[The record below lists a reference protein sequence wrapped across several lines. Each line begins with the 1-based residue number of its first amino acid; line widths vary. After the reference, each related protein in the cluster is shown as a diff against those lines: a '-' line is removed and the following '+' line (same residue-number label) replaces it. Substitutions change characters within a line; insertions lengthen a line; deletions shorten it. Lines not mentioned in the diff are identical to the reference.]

1 MDAVVLAGGQ
11 GIRLRPFSLTKPKPM
26 IKLANK
32 PILQHIIELLGSNGF
47 RDVVI
52 TTNYLQDVIQ
62 KCFDDGGRFGVNISY
77 PQEEYPLGT
86 AGSVKNV
93 ERLLDDSFLVV
104 QGDNVTDIDLEEVY
118 RAHKRRGVLC
128 SIALKEVDE
137 PWRFGVVELEDDDR
151 IKSFVEKP
159 KKGSEL
165 SNLVNSGIYVLEP
178 EILDHIPED
187 EPYDF
192 AKDLFPRLI
201 DAGIEI
207 SGYRAEGFWA
217 DVGSPEGYFAAN
229 EHVLDV
235 TGGVEFSDD
244 AYIADDVDIR
254 PPVIVG
260 DGARVE
266 DGARIGP
273 YSVIGDNSVVHEGS
287 HVIGASI
294 FEDSSLGRD
303 SFVSSSIIGDN
314 VVLKKNTRVTDS
326 LVGDYCRFGH
336 DCEITDNSRVWPNTS
351 LSPFSRVRGVL
362 RRFVQSSF
370 DNYVVLGLDSGPMH
384 ILRTVS
390 DKEAFY
396 FNKCVDHDV
405 VFTGSVAK
413 SLFEFSGILKTV
425 EIESLEYHVS
435 EGINDFES
443 WAVAVLNDPLLMSH
457 YRTIGEKEYVGGEL
471 RKRLVE
477 ETDLR
482 CERLEEHRM
491 KYTVV

>member
-11 GIRLRPFSLTKPKPM
+11 GVRLRPFSLTKPKPM

-32 PILQHIIELLGSNGF
+32 PILQHMIELLGSNGF

-52 TTNYLQDVIQ
+52 TTNYLHDVIQ

-93 ERLLDDSFLVV
+93 EGLLDDSFLVV

-128 SIALKEVDE
+128 SIVLKEVDE
-137 PWRFGVVELEDDDR
+137 PWRFGVVELEDDEG

-159 KKGSEL
+159 KKGSAP

-178 EILDHIPED
+178 EIFDYIPED

-201 DAGIEI
+201 DEGIEI

-235 TGGVEFSDD
+235 TGGVKFSDD
-244 AYIADDVDIR
+244 AYIGDGVDIR

-326 LVGDYCRFGH
+326 LVGDYCMFGH
-336 DCEITDNSRVWPNTS
+336 DCEVTDNSRVWPNTS

-396 FNKCVDHDV
+396 FNKCVDHAV

-413 SLFEFSGILKTV
+413 SLVEFSGILKTV

-457 YRTIGEKEYVGGEL
+457 YKTIGEKEYVGGEL

-482 CERLEEHRM
+482 CERLKEHRM